1 MARSR
6 LLRRGPTWPI
16 RPELA
21 WEKMLVAVDYR
32 IGASGNNASLIG
44 ERDETRKWRVDCGLS
59 LGMVLL
65 NVDDG
70 PKRQSTGT
78 LEQGSSSSVWSPL
91 SHELLFDFTALDPSD
106 DVFRFETLNVTS
118 ICGLVLCCLPCV
130 GFSQR
135 RVTPWQ
141 VHVRCTIK

>member
-44 ERDETRKWRVDCGLS
+44 ERDERRKSRVDCGLS

-78 LEQGSSSSVWSPL
+78 LEQGSPSSVWSSL

-135 RVTPWQ
+135 RVTAWQ
-141 VHVRCTIK
+141 VRVRCTIK